1 MTKNGNESRAI
12 LGVRGGSWDD
22 DRRFYVRVS
31 SEEIWFRS
39 QLRGTDTGFRVTLPG
54 RAKRA

>member
-1 MTKNGNESRAI
+1 MTHAI
-12 LGVRGGSWDD
+12 LGVRGGNWDN

-31 SEEIWFRS
+31 LEEIQFGS
-39 QLRGTDTGFRVTLPG
+39 GTRGTDAGFRVILRG

>member
-1 MTKNGNESRAI
+1 MTKNGNESLAI
-12 LGVRGGSWDD
+12 LGVRGGGWDN

-31 SEEIWFRS
+31 EEIQFGF

>member
-1 MTKNGNESRAI
+1 MTKNGNESLAF
-12 LGVRGGSWDD
+12 LGVRGGGWDN

-31 SEEIWFRS
+31 LEEIQFGS

>member
-12 LGVRGGSWDD
+12 LGVRGGNWDN

-31 SEEIWFRS
+31 LEEIQFGS
-39 QLRGTDTGFRVTLPG
+39 QLRGTDTGFRTSLSARQP
-54 RAKRA
+54 R

>member
-1 MTKNGNESRAI
+1 MTKNGNESI
-12 LGVRGGSWDD
+12 LGVRGGNWDN

-31 SEEIWFRS
+31 LEEIQFGS
-39 QLRGTDTGFRVTLPG
+39 QLRGTDTGFRVTLLG